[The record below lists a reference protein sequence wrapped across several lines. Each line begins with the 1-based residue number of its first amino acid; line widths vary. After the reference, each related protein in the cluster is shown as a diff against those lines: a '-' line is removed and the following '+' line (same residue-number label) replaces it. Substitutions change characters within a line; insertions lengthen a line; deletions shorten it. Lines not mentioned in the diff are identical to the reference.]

1 MMACG
6 DGAQNLSTYRLTPG
20 LLLNDATHLY
30 EPSDYLSG
38 IYWRVSKPRESH
50 ARVCAKGSPGS
61 MFGALYSLVLLAT
74 FRIYLYEHENMSAAC
89 CDALRCTH
97 YTRVAAPARHAMRSM
112 SECTCMPE
120 TDRVY
125 HADTI

>member
-1 MMACG
+1 M
-6 DGAQNLSTYRLTPG
+6 Y
-20 LLLNDATHLY
+20 
-30 EPSDYLSG
+30 
-38 IYWRVSKPRESH
+38 KPRESR

-74 FRIYLYEHENMSAAC
+74 FGISIYEHENMFAAD
-89 CDALRCTH
+89 CDALHCTH

-125 HADTI
+125 HVDTI